1 MNLSISE
8 LRENYTKSGLLESDT
23 TANPFELFGRWLEE
37 AVSANLLEPNAMT
50 LATVTPEGK
59 PRARMV
65 LLKGFDPQGFVFYT
79 NYDSA
84 KGQELA
90 ATAWASLVFWWG
102 SLERQVRIEGNVEKV
117 ASEVSDEYFLSRPLA
132 SQLGAWVSPQS
143 QVIESRKVLEEKM
156 EILKEEYTDKSLKRP
171 ENWGGFRV
179 IPEKIEFWQGRPS
192 RLHDRLCYSLL
203 PEGSWKRE
211 RLAP

>member
-37 AVSANLLEPNAMT
+37 AVSANILEPNGMT
-50 LATVTPEGK
+50 LATVTPDGK

-84 KGQELA
+84 KGQELMATPWA
-90 ATAWASLVFWWG
+90 ALVFWWG
-102 SLERQVRIEGNVEKV
+102 SLERQVRIEGKVEKV
-117 ASEVSDEYFLSRPLA
+117 ASEVSDEYFLGRPFD

-143 QVIESRKVLEEKM
+143 QVIESREVLEEKM
-156 EILKEEYTDKSLKRP
+156 KIFKEEYTDKPLKRP

-192 RLHDRLCYSLL
+192 RLHDRLCYSLS
-203 PEGSWKRE
+203 PEGDWKRE